1 MKAFRVHVNDQIHHT
16 EVEQVSQ
23 GTFRVILENESA
35 LVDVLTKQGISD
47 LTIRIGSETVRA
59 CARRLGDLVE
69 VSICGVTFSAN
80 CKPAGLSGPTTRSPT
95 VTEKT
100 VGTEIRALMPGRV
113 TSILVKTGDRVE
125 AGAPLMILE
134 AMKMQNEISSPFD
147 GKVRSI
153 SVVEGSTVKKDAVL
167 IEIAAD

>member
-1 MKAFRVHVNDQIHHT
+1 M
-16 EVEQVSQ
+16 VEQVSP
-23 GTFRVILENESA
+23 GRFRVVLENESA
-35 LVDVLTKQGISD
+35 HVDVLTRQDTSD

-59 CARRLGDLVE
+59 CARRIGDLVE
-69 VSICGVTFSAN
+69 VSICGVTFSASAR
-80 CKPAGLSGPTTRSPT
+80 PAGLGEATTSSPT

-113 TSILVKTGDRVE
+113 TSILVKTGDRVG

-134 AMKMQNEISSPFD
+134 AMKMQNEISSPFG

-153 SVVEGSTVKKDAVL
+153 AVVEGSTVKKDSVL
-167 IEIAAD
+167 IEIAKD